1 MAASKRSPTAPVRA
15 VWSFKR
21 CLNRNQV
28 EVPRVVRRGAA
39 RDAQVVVAPRAQVAA
54 VAAVVRV
61 ARVVAAEA
69 VVVAVAAVVAAA
81 VEAVVV
87 AADLAVVRAVAV
99 VARAAQAVVRVAL
112 EVPAVAKAMRAGPG
126 TAAPAVPLRAA
137 VAKVAIC
144 WKMSLRSIEWR
155 KS

>member
-1 MAASKRSPTAPVRA
+1 MAASKRSPTAPERA

-54 VAAVVRV
+54 VAAVVR
-61 ARVVAAEA
+61 AAPA
-69 VVVAVAAVVAAA
+69 VA

-87 AADLAVVRAVAV
+87 AAAAVGAAVAVVAVAADPAVVRAVAV
-99 VARAAQAVVRVAL
+99 AVARAVVLVAPVGL
-112 EVPAVAKAMRAGPG
+112 GVLAVAKAILAGLG
-126 TAAPAVPLRAA
+126 TAAPAVPLRVA

-144 WKMSLRSIEWR
+144 WKMSSRSIEWR

>member
-39 RDAQVVVAPRAQVAA
+39 RDAQVVVAPPAQV
-54 VAAVVRV
+54 V
-61 ARVVAAEA
+61 A
-69 VVVAVAAVVAAA
+69 VVVAVRVVRVVAAA
-81 VEAVVV
+81 VVVV
-87 AADLAVVRAVAV
+87 AAAVVAVAAAVVAVGADPVAVRAVAV
-99 VARAAQAVVRVAL
+99 AARAGVPVGLVGL
-112 EVPAVAKAMRAGPG
+112 GVPAVAKVTLAGRE
-126 TAAPAVPLRAA
+126 TAAAAAPLRVA

-144 WKMSLRSIEWR
+144 WKMSSRSIEWQ

>member
-1 MAASKRSPTAPVRA
+1 MAASKRSPTAPARA

-39 RDAQVVVAPRAQVAA
+39 RDAQVAVVPPAQVAA
-54 VAAVVRV
+54 VVVVRAVRVVEAEAVVVAAAAVV
-61 ARVVAAEA
+61 AAA
-69 VVVAVAAVVAAA
+69 VVVAVAA
-81 VEAVVV
+81 
-87 AADLAVVRAVAV
+87 ADLGAVRAVAGAV
-99 VARAAQAVVRVAL
+99 RVAQAVVLVVPEAL
-112 EVPAVAKAMRAGPG
+112 AVAKAMRGGLG
-126 TAAPAVPLRAA
+126 TAAPAAPLRVE